1 VNFLDPI
8 QGWYLT
14 FTKMISQNK
23 HCQNIYT
30 GKTIGICVP
39 NYACTSAY
47 GLKTGAMEG
56 VQI

>member
-1 VNFLDPI
+1 
-8 QGWYLT
+8 
-14 FTKMISQNK
+14 MISQNK